1 MDKTRNIFSEDNM
14 SSNLLDIPIVVNNL
28 ETGRDIGST
37 SFLSSIIGTQLFL
50 GKIHQ
55 ERVRVARD
63 GRVGEIITQ
72 LDKTFPGYHIILNN
86 QLSNLQEDDTVE
98 DVCEEGD
105 ILTAVRRRQDLPRDS
120 CSEFPSVGDLVC
132 LMNRDKQPI
141 LVEPGNEQCWEL
153 KTRDFLP
160 SMAVFR

>member
-1 MDKTRNIFSEDNM
+1 MDKTRNVFSEDNM

-63 GRVGEIITQ
+63 ERVGEIITQ
-72 LDKTFPGYHIILNN
+72 LDLIPGYHITLNN

-105 ILTAVRRRQDLPRDS
+105 ILTAVKRRQDLPRNAG
-120 CSEFPSVGDLVC
+120 FPSAGDLVC

-141 LVEPGNEQCWEL
+141 LLEPEIKQCWEF
-153 KTRDFLP
+153 KTKDFLP
-160 SMAVFR
+160 TMAVFR

>member
-1 MDKTRNIFSEDNM
+1 M
-14 SSNLLDIPIVVNNL
+14 SAILVDIPIVDNNQ
-28 ETGRDIGST
+28 ETGRDGDNI
-37 SFLSSIIGTQLFL
+37 SFLSSIISTQLFL
-50 GKIHQ
+50 GTIHQ

-63 GRVGEIITQ
+63 ERVGEIITQ
-72 LDKTFPGYHIILNN
+72 LDLIPGYHITLNN

>member
-72 LDKTFPGYHIILNN
+72 LNKTFPGYHIILNN

-105 ILTAVRRRQDLPRDS
+105 ILTAVKRRQDLPRNAG
-120 CSEFPSVGDLVC
+120 FPSAGDLVC

-141 LVEPGNEQCWEL
+141 LLEPEIKQCWEF
-153 KTRDFLP
+153 KTKDFLP
-160 SMAVFR
+160 TMAVFR